1 MSFPPLPR
9 TAGSPAG
16 GGPSPARRSYAFEQ
30 MSEYLGGFSGGQV
43 VDLGGAHQSTIDFVT
58 GIGHRLYTE
67 NLLITLGPL
76 LEKALPGGV
85 PAAPGDDDAPAAL
98 PEDCLGFAPSSVDAM
113 LCWDRLQFLP
123 EKLASAIVDR
133 IHRAMAPGGLLLAMF
148 HPEQASSAA
157 PLSCRVADAR
167 HLQIA
172 SAGAARPLRPFNTR
186 SIERFFQKFESLK
199 FYLTRENLQEVI
211 VRR

>member
-9 TAGSPAG
+9 SAGSPAG
-16 GGPSPARRSYAFEQ
+16 GGPSPTRRSHAFEQ

-58 GIGHRLYTE
+58 GCGHRLYAE
-67 NLLITLGPL
+67 NLLLTLGSL
-76 LEKALPGGV
+76 IDNSVLGGLPGNRT
-85 PAAPGDDDAPAAL
+85 DDESPAAL
-98 PEDCLGFAPSSVDAM
+98 PADCLAFPPSSVDAM

-123 EKLASAIVDR
+123 EKLASTVVDR
-133 IHRAMAPGGLLLAMF
+133 IHRIMAPGGLLLAMF
-148 HPEQASSAA
+148 HPEQASAAA
-157 PLSCRVADAR
+157 PLCCRVADAR
-167 HLQIA
+167 HLQIGT
-172 SAGAARPLRPFNTR
+172 AGAARPLRPFNTR
-186 SIERFFQKFESLK
+186 SIERFFHKFESLK